1 MRMFSRTFRLLVML
15 GSLTLA
21 AMTSTRAAETDPAIL
36 STVDAAIAAINA
48 GSVADTQAVFLE
60 SPTAITDDFPPFSWS
75 GKKAVADYT
84 HDFKSI
90 IAKDGITDW
99 RFQRDTP
106 RSLYAT
112 ETRAIAVVPTSNPF
126 MLGGKTQSRA
136 GDWLFILAKTDG
148 KWKVD
153 VMSFVDSHHT
163 MLP

>member
-48 GSVADTQAVFLE
+48 GSVADTQAFLE
-60 SPTAITDDFPPFSWS
+60 SPTAITDGFPPFSWS

-112 ETRAIAVVPTSNPF
+112 ETRAIA
-126 MLGGKTQSRA
+126 
-136 GDWLFILAKTDG
+136 
-148 KWKVD
+148 
-153 VMSFVDSHHT
+153 
-163 MLP
+163 